1 MILGPKTCGP
11 AICAASRRSR
21 ISVHV
26 AYNVAPLARRH
37 VDGLSVR
44 FVQGAAMKS
53 TVTQPAAPHPSNLS
67 PSHLNFP
74 VVGIGASAGGL
85 DAICT
90 LFRQMPSDSG
100 MAFVIVLHLSPDHQ
114 SVADRIIQETT
125 SMPVSQVTAPVPIER
140 NHVYVISPANRLS
153 TNDGY
158 LRVAPA
164 NRRRG
169 DHVAIDL
176 FFRDL
181 ADVHKDHAFCVVLSG
196 TGADGAVGLARIKEQ
211 GGVTLV
217 QSPNDAQY
225 DSMPRAA
232 IETGLVDVVLPAAE
246 LAQKLMEL
254 WQNARQVK
262 LPRIED
268 DSLPPALGTRVGDPQ
283 SCEPLLEEI
292 LLQLRSAT
300 GHDFQHYKRATV
312 LRRIERRL
320 HVTGQ
325 TDLRGYLHYLETHD
339 DESVALLADMLIGVT
354 NFFRDREAFEALE
367 RIVMPQL
374 ANEPDAADSPAEI
387 RIWSAG
393 CSTGEEA
400 YSLAMLT
407 CEQLALDQR
416 ANKVQVFAT
425 DLDERAIAHAR
436 SGFYP
441 ESIITDVPPSR
452 LRQFFAKEDQH
463 YRVRKEI
470 REKVL
475 FARHNLLSDP
485 PFSQLGLVVCRNLL
499 IYLDREIQRDI
510 LRMFHFALRPGGYLF
525 LGTSESAELAG
536 DLFAVVDKRNRI
548 YRAREVAH
556 AGTRPG
562 RQLKGSDLRTLQ
574 QPATGKAKAQRKP
587 SYAEVHHRALARRT
601 PPSLIVDGEG
611 TILHLSEGVGRYMQ
625 LGSGELSRNLLN
637 LVLPSLR
644 LALRSTLFQAR
655 QGIDAVTSRP
665 VDLGNEGHRC
675 QVEITVQPHRDEQT
689 AGEYLLV
696 VFEERQP
703 DPSLPLVGA
712 IRQTDSM
719 VLNNLERELQRMR
732 LQLQETIEQ
741 SEISSEELTAS
752 NEEMQAINEELRSA
766 SEELETS
773 KEELQSINEELL
785 TVNYELKNKVEETD
799 KVNDYLSN
807 LIASTDIATVFV
819 DRNLHIRWFTP
830 RATDLFNMLPVDTGR
845 SLLDITHRLDYPA
858 LADDARAV
866 VNGEHIIEREI
877 GGQDHH
883 GYLARLLPYR
893 SSEQKI
899 DGAVLTFIDISKS
912 RAAEERVRLGEERMR
927 VVAES
932 THDFAIIVLDE
943 QGLITDW
950 NTGAALIYG
959 HDKADVLGQH
969 YQLIFSEDDR
979 QHGIPEQDL
988 QAARANDRSQDER
1001 WHMRKDGS
1009 RFYASG
1015 EISRLKGNSLRGFV
1029 KIARDLTGHK
1039 RLHDEQSKQLAESQ
1053 SSSHMKDEFFAIM
1066 SHELKHPLN
1075 LIQLN
1080 AEILRR
1086 LPSIAHVAVASKAV
1100 GTIREAVSS
1109 QARIIDDLL
1118 DVARIR
1124 TGKLK
1129 LKTEPVDVAAIVEG
1143 IHAVV
1148 ISEQPASSVVFERP
1162 ADGLTLYIDGDSTR
1176 LEQVIWNLLNNALK
1190 FSPPGSPIRL
1200 SLSHDE
1206 TQVSLSVIDQGIGLT
1221 ADSLEHIFDLFSQA
1235 ATQSG
1240 HQAREGLGIGLSLVR
1255 QLVEA
1260 HGGTVRAY
1268 SAGLGMGCTFTVT
1281 LPLSHVSQGNPLT
1294 CDQPESTGRL
1304 DGVHVLLVDDSP
1316 EVLEVMQQLLEME
1329 CAQVS
1334 AFCDPRQALEAAKQ
1348 TAYDVILSDI
1358 GMPAMDGH
1366 VLIKALRGMKHLQH
1380 TPAIALTG
1388 YGASA
1393 DQHKSRQS
1401 GFDRHLNKPVGY
1413 DELVDAIESLHGSV
1427 RC

>member
-1 MILGPKTCGP
+1 
-11 AICAASRRSR
+11 
-21 ISVHV
+21 
-26 AYNVAPLARRH
+26 
-37 VDGLSVR
+37 
-44 FVQGAAMKS
+44 MKS
-53 TVTQPAAPHPSNLS
+53 TASQPAAPQNPNLTT
-67 PSHLNFP
+67 SHLNFP

-85 DAICT
+85 EAICT
-90 LFRQMPSDSG
+90 LFRQMPADSG

-125 SMPVSQVTAPVPIER
+125 DMPVRQVTEPVPIQR

-181 ADVHKDHAFCVVLSG
+181 ADVHKDHAFCVVMSG
-196 TGADGAVGLARIKEQ
+196 TGADGAVGLSRIKEQ
-211 GGVTLV
+211 GGVTLA
-217 QSPNDAQY
+217 QSPDDAQY

-232 IETGLVDVVLPAAE
+232 IETGMVDVILPAAE
-246 LAQKLMEL
+246 IPQKLLEL
-254 WQNARQVK
+254 WQNASRVR
-262 LPRIED
+262 LPQIED
-268 DSLPPALGTRVGDPQ
+268 DTLPPALGTRVGDPQ
-283 SCEPLLEEI
+283 ASDPLLEEI
-292 LLQLRSAT
+292 LLQLRSTT

-325 TDLRGYLHYLETHD
+325 ADLGAYLRYLEEHA
-339 DESVALLADMLIGVT
+339 DESAQLLADMLIGVT

-367 RIVMPQL
+367 RHVLPQL
-374 ANEPDAADSPAEI
+374 VSEPEPNESAGEI

-400 YSLAMLT
+400 YSLAMLVS
-407 CEQLALDQR
+407 EQLAVEQR
-416 ANKVQVFAT
+416 ASQVQVFAT
-425 DLDERAIAHAR
+425 DLDERAIGIAR
-436 SGFYP
+436 GGSYP
-441 ESIITDVPPSR
+441 EAIITDVPPSR
-452 LRQFFAKEDQH
+452 LRQFFVKEDQH

-485 PFSQLGLVVCRNLL
+485 PFSQINLIVCRNLL
-499 IYLDREIQRDI
+499 IYLDREIQQDI

-525 LGTSESAELAG
+525 LGSSESADIAAE
-536 DLFAVVDKRNRI
+536 LFAVVDKRNRI
-548 YRAREVAH
+548 YRARDVSN
-556 AGTRPG
+556 AGRRPA
-562 RQLKGSDLRTLQ
+562 RQLPGPDLAHLLP
-574 QPATGKAKAQRKP
+574 PAQGKRKTGRKP
-587 SYAEVHHRALARRT
+587 AYAELHHRALARRT
-601 PPSLIVDGEG
+601 PPSLIIDGEG
-611 TILHLSEGVGRYMQ
+611 AILHLSDGVGRFMQ
-625 LGSGELSRNLLN
+625 LGAGELSRNLLN

-655 QGIDAVTSRP
+655 QGTEAVTSRP
-665 VDLGNEGHRC
+665 VDLGEGEQRV
-675 QVEITVQPHRDEQT
+675 QVEITVQPHKDEMS

-696 VFEERQP
+696 VFEERAP
-703 DPSLPLVGA
+703 DPSIPLPGS

-719 VLNNLERELQRMR
+719 VLNNLERELQRTR

-741 SEISSEELTAS
+741 SELSSEELTAS

-830 RATDLFNMLPVDTGR
+830 RASDLFNVLPVDTGR

-866 VNGEHIIEREI
+866 VQGENIIEREV
-877 GGQDHH
+877 GGQDQHW
-883 GYLARLLPYR
+883 YLARLLPYR

-899 DGAVLTFIDISKS
+899 DGTVLTFIDISKS

-932 THDFAIIVLDE
+932 THDFAIILLDE

-950 NTGAALIYG
+950 NTGATLIFGYS
-959 HDKADVLGQH
+959 KADVLGQH
-969 YQLIFSEDDR
+969 YQLIFTDEDR
-979 QHGIPEQDL
+979 QHNIPEQEL
-988 QAARANDRSQDER
+988 HAARINERSQDER
-1001 WHMRKDGS
+1001 WHVRKDGS
-1009 RFYASG
+1009 RFYSSG
-1015 EISRLKGNSLRGFV
+1015 EISRLKGSTLRGYV

-1039 RLHDEQSKQLAESQ
+1039 RLHDEQTKQLAESQ
-1053 SSSHMKDEFFAIM
+1053 STSHMKDEFFAIM

-1086 LPSIAHVAVASKAV
+1086 LPSVAHIPAASKAV

-1129 LKTEPVDVAAIVEG
+1129 LKTEPVDFSAIVQG
-1143 IHAVV
+1143 IHTVV
-1148 ISEQPASSVVFERP
+1148 LSEQPACSVALELP
-1162 ADGLTLYIDGDSTR
+1162 ADGLPVLIEGDITR
-1176 LEQVIWNLLNNALK
+1176 LEQVVWNLLHNALK
-1190 FSPPGSPIRL
+1190 FSPAGGLIRL
-1200 SLSHDE
+1200 VLSHGNE
-1206 TQVSLSVIDQGIGLT
+1206 QMTLRVVDQGIGLDT
-1221 ADSLEHIFDLFSQA
+1221 NSLEHIFDLFSQA
-1235 ATQSG
+1235 TPQTG
-1240 HQAREGLGIGLSLVR
+1240 THNREGLGIGLSLVR

-1260 HGGTVRAY
+1260 HGGSVRAH
-1268 SAGLGMGCTFTVT
+1268 SEGMGKGCTFSVT
-1281 LPLSHVSQGNPLT
+1281 LPLYEGGRR
-1294 CDQPESTGRL
+1294 PETAADEVQATGRL
-1304 DGVHVLLVDDSP
+1304 DGIHVLLVDDSA
-1316 EVLEVMQQLLEME
+1316 EVLEVMKELLEME

-1334 AFCDPRQALEAAKQ
+1334 AYSDPRQALQAAAS
-1348 TAYDVILSDI
+1348 TTYDIILSDI
-1358 GMPAMDGH
+1358 GMPGMDGH
-1366 VLIKALRGMKHLQH
+1366 ALVRALRGLAHLRH

-1393 DQHKSRQS
+1393 DQHKSRQA

-1413 DELVDAIESLHGSV
+1413 DELVEAIEGLHGSEPY
-1427 RC
+1427 

>member
-1 MILGPKTCGP
+1 
-11 AICAASRRSR
+11 
-21 ISVHV
+21 
-26 AYNVAPLARRH
+26 
-37 VDGLSVR
+37 
-44 FVQGAAMKS
+44 MKS